1 MKAKISYDLSAR
13 IRRQQLQKRL
23 EQSKYYVLYY
33 DMVFKRYVVYKV
45 LHF

>member
-1 MKAKISYDLSAR
+1 MKAKIIYDLSAK

-23 EQSKYYVLYY
+23 EESKYYVLYF
-33 DMVFKRYVVYKV
+33 DMVYKRYVVYKV

>member
-1 MKAKISYDLSAR
+1 MKAKIIYNLSAK

-23 EQSKYYVLYY
+23 EESKYYVLYF
-33 DMVFKRYVVYKV
+33 DMVYKRYVVYKV

>member
-1 MKAKISYDLSAR
+1 MKAKTIYDLSAK

-23 EQSKYYVLYY
+23 EESKYYVLYF
-33 DMVFKRYVVYKV
+33 DMVYKRYVVYKV

>member
-1 MKAKISYDLSAR
+1 MKAKIIYDLAAK

-23 EQSKYYVLYY
+23 EESKYYVLYY
-33 DMVFKRYVVYKV
+33 DMVYKRYVVYKV

>member
-1 MKAKISYDLSAR
+1 MKAKIIYDLAAK

-23 EQSKYYVLYY
+23 EESKYYVLYF
-33 DMVFKRYVVYKV
+33 DMVYKRYVVYKV